1 MGVRDLYIDSSKSFL
16 NWYPNYSPAH
26 FNNKKVGIDV
36 ISFGFAGAGSLDGIW
51 SGPINQFRYINARG
65 FDLKPPKTILVL
77 FYEGNDLNNSLQ
89 FIRENYEGGEDIEEL
104 LQSDKFN
111 QWLNHQFQKS
121 IDETDS
127 GLETNFLFTKFL
139 INSVKNIFLEKSKKE
154 EGFQHIIFPAK
165 PITQAIV
172 NGKMVPLPV
181 HLQAPPTFRFS
192 LFDKNKGH
200 VEERSKVGYYIFE
213 RATKKMKGLFPE
225 SDINIINLP

>member
-1 MGVRDLYIDSSKSFL
+1 M
-16 NWYPNYSPAH
+16 
-26 FNNKKVGIDV
+26 
-36 ISFGFAGAGSLDGIW
+36 
-51 SGPINQFRYINARG
+51 
-65 FDLKPPKTILVL
+65 
-77 FYEGNDLNNSLQ
+77 
-89 FIRENYEGGEDIEEL
+89 
-104 LQSDKFN
+104 
-111 QWLNHQFQKS
+111 NHQFQKS

-172 NGKMVPLPV
+172 NGKMVPLLV

-200 VEERSKVGYYIFE
+200 VEERLKVGYYIFE
-213 RATKKMKGLFPE
+213 RATKKMKGIFPE
-225 SDINIINLP
+225 SDINIFYLPSVLSTYKIVSSVASFRANMGKGGIVDTKKLFQRHLEVCQEIFKISQRREVGFFDTTRYLRDASSKGYIHGPKDWNHLNESGYRALSDGISQFILHPDEPYPNCVHIS

>member
-1 MGVRDLYIDSSKSFL
+1 MGGAVSAIEQEFQQNEIAKS
-16 NWYPNYSPAH
+16 A
-26 FNNKKVGIDV
+26 
-36 ISFGFAGAGSLDGIW
+36 
-51 SGPINQFRYINARG
+51 
-65 FDLKPPKTILVL
+65 FD
-77 FYEGNDLNNSLQ
+77 
-89 FIRENYEGGEDIEEL
+89 
-104 LQSDKFN
+104 
-111 QWLNHQFQKS
+111 FQKS

-200 VEERSKVGYYIFE
+200 VEERSKVG
-213 RATKKMKGLFPE
+213 
-225 SDINIINLP
+225 